1 MVVLGQAG
9 VTDGLCRLGVEGA
22 GELRIPVEDAAG
34 VAHLVVDVP
43 GVGDA
48 LCDVGSVG
56 GNLRSHDA
64 LLDVV
69 HIGQSQ
75 MLGGGDI
82 AQEGCAKNERNGESL
97 ERTIF
102 MKRCKHTDVK
112 GKCWNRFCV
121 EKFILMIGS
130 I

>member
-22 GELRIPVEDAAG
+22 GELCIPVEDAAG

-48 LCDVGSVG
+48 LGDVGGVG

-75 MLGGGDI
+75 MLGRGDV
-82 AQEGCAKNERNGESL
+82 AQEGCAAHGRDSAADGSS
-97 ERTIF
+97 
-102 MKRCKHTDVK
+102 DVVIA
-112 GKCWNRFCV
+112 GGDV
-121 EKFILMIGS
+121 GDEG
-130 I
+130 